1 MGKKKKN
8 KQVELH
14 YEFDRLGFKKMSMVY
29 ALLVPLLDEA
39 AQVVHSINKTD
50 EISWHMPNYIN
61 IKYQQNGYSEMRAI
75 VVPF

>member
-39 AQVVHSINKTD
+39 AQAVHSINKTD
-50 EISWHMPNYIN
+50 EISSDIHQSVFGPTEGGTDHR
-61 IKYQQNGYSEMRAI
+61 KSG
-75 VVPF
+75 